1 MTDLNWDGYVG
12 TNVPNY
18 NWTYNSS
25 SDAELNPWVRIE
37 SSDAELNP
45 WERIEYGVLT
55 DLQRNEVIAISI
67 REARNILKEFFE
79 EITDENLKVD
89 VDALQ
94 EYIDSFMKKAT

>member
-1 MTDLNWDGYVG
+1 MILTESILNWDGYIG
-12 TNVPNY
+12 TYVPDHC
-18 NWTYNSS
+18 WTYSASADTEPNQW
-25 SDAELNPWVRIE
+25 AQ
-37 SSDAELNP
+37 
-45 WERIEYGVLT
+45 IEYGVLT